1 MMLLLLLVLL
11 TPIGSLNQIQIKC
24 QINYSRFRDVPT
36 RYPPH
41 LYDPLQ
47 KCSNILYKNVQNQ
60 DLLTYDIF
68 VCHVLVSQYLL
79 HIQLNAIVGLLQL
92 SI

>member
-1 MMLLLLLVLL
+1 MYLLGTL
-11 TPIGSLNQIQIKC
+11 
-24 QINYSRFRDVPT
+24 
-36 RYPPH
+36 PH
-41 LYDPLQ
+41 LYDPIQ

>member
-1 MMLLLLLVLL
+1 MYLLGTL
-11 TPIGSLNQIQIKC
+11 
-24 QINYSRFRDVPT
+24 
-36 RYPPH
+36 PH
-41 LYDPLQ
+41 LYDPIQ
-47 KCSNILYKNVQNQ
+47 KSSNILYKNVQNQ